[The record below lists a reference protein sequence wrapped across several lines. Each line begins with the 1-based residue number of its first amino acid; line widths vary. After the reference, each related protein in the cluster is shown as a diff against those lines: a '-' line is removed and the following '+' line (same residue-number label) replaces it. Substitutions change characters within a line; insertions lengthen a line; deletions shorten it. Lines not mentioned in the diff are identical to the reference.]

1 MNIASNKKGLLLLAL
16 AALLALIAIVRS
28 LAPEPAAMEEIS
40 DPGVEELTQIYG
52 SVDASDGSGEGS
64 AEVPATEG
72 EPGIGGQVVQ
82 PTGEPARGAA
92 VSATSMDGRVHEAV
106 ADSGGMFHFYDLD
119 VDQRYVIEASQL
131 GYGPAIAIG
140 VAVGQTEVRLVLESG
155 REVEGLVTHRDEPV
169 PHAVVHLGGPGTF
182 PQRSVVADSSGR
194 FTVSGLRPGAY
205 EVIATAEGYGSGFGG
220 RMAIDDPEGETLR
233 LDIPVYT
240 TPTTT
245 ISVVDSLTSEPVA
258 VAVIAI
264 ADGPLHVLSLHEVAE
279 GGVTD
284 VNFLP
289 RGDYFVRVRSPGYL
303 PYEGTVSVSGSGGD
317 LVLPLSRGA
326 TIRGSVA
333 DTVGNPISHASLTAV
348 VVTTEGARWELR
360 RTHFDDFHRLVRPD
374 GTPFWWSESV
384 FYTDETG
391 RFELSGLPA
400 GAARITVM
408 KSGWATVASNEIRLD
423 PDRVFEPLNLTMEA
437 GRRLRG
443 RVEDGAGGAV
453 SGAFVSARPER
464 VPAWASPVGLTTPRN
479 GVFEIEDL
487 PESVILAVRHPEF
500 AATEV
505 RLEIPETG
513 LDDVIVRLSGEQLPA
528 VRGRLYTSQGAPAVG
543 ALIWLME
550 GESQLPACQATVG
563 ADAWFT
569 ATHCTAQPERLI
581 ASYPDHAPLVAEL
594 TDAIEPQD
602 WELPLGGELEIL
614 SQRTP
619 VVADVIPSWP
629 LPPAHWHRP
638 QLSLDG
644 WSRDLVRHVPAGS
657 YQVRCT
663 ADGHEEGEIT
673 VAVQEGERTE
683 AVCPALSRMVEFPIY
698 VVDPQGARVGGAV
711 VFVDRTDPPIRTIS
725 DENGRVM
732 VRSRPGIWLDGEAMH
747 EEWGRGYLRFF
758 AHYEEQTNPPRIEL
772 GDPIG
777 GDEPEALAEE
787 LTAWGV
793 SVVPD
798 GRSLLLESVADQTPA
813 AAVGLRRLD
822 HLLWARPVT
831 EFRYSIG
838 VRRNGELLTFE
849 LVREPD
855 GE

>member
-1 MNIASNKKGLLLLAL
+1 MSKKKGL
-16 AALLALIAIVRS
+16 ALLALVALLVLVVIIRS
-28 LAPEPAAMEEIS
+28 LAPEPAAMDEIS
-40 DPGVEELTQIYG
+40 DPGVEELSQIYG
-52 SVDASDGSGEGS
+52 TVDAHDGSGEGS
-64 AEVPATEG
+64 SESPDPEG
-72 EPGIGGQVVQ
+72 EPGISGQVVE

-92 VSATSMDGRVHEAV
+92 VSATSMDGRVFEAV
-106 ADSGGMFHFYDLD
+106 ADEGGMFEFYGLEAE
-119 VDQRYVIEASQL
+119 QRYVIEASQA
-131 GYGPAIAIG
+131 GYGPAIVIG
-140 VAVGQTEVRLVLESG
+140 VSVGQSEVRLVLESG
-155 REVEGLVTHRDEPV
+155 REIEGLITHREEPV

-182 PQRSVVADSSGR
+182 PQRSVIADASGR
-194 FTVSGLRPGAY
+194 FTASGLRPGAY
-205 EVIATAEGYGSGFGG
+205 EVIATAEGFGSGFGG

-233 LDIPVYT
+233 LDIPVYE

-245 ISVVDSLTSEPVA
+245 ITVVDAITSEPVA
-258 VAVIAI
+258 VAVATI
-264 ADGPLHVLSLHEVAE
+264 ADGPLHVLSLHEVAD
-279 GGVTD
+279 GGLTD

-303 PYEGTVSVSGSGGD
+303 PYEEMVSISGGGGD

-326 TIRGSVA
+326 TIRGTVT
-333 DTVGNPISHASLTAV
+333 DTVGNPIAHASLTAV
-348 VVTTEGARWELR
+348 VVTAEGARWELR

-374 GTPFWWSESV
+374 GTPFWWSESI
-384 FYTDETG
+384 FYTDIDG

-400 GAARITVM
+400 GAARVTSM
-408 KSGWATVASNEIRLD
+408 KNGWATVASNEIQLD
-423 PDRVFEPLNLTMEA
+423 EDGVFEPLNLTMAA

-443 RVEDGAGGAV
+443 RVEDGSGGAV

-464 VPAWASPVGLTTPRN
+464 VPEWASPVGLTTPRN
-479 GVFEIEDL
+479 GVFEIENL
-487 PESVILAVRHPEF
+487 PGTVVLAVRHPDF

-513 LDDVIVRLSGEQLPA
+513 LDDVIVRLNGEQLPT
-528 VRGRLYTSQGAPAVG
+528 VRGRLFTSRGAPAVG

-581 ASYPDHAPLVAEL
+581 ASYPEHAPLVAEF
-594 TDAIEPQD
+594 TDTVEPQD

-619 VVADVIPSWP
+619 VVADIVPSWP
-629 LPPAHWHRP
+629 LPPVHWHRP

-644 WSRDLVRHVPAGS
+644 WSRDLVRHIPAGE

-663 ADGHEEGEIT
+663 ADGHQEGEIVVT
-673 VAVQEGERTE
+673 VREGERTE
-683 AVCPALSRMVEFPIY
+683 AVCPALSRMVEFPLY
-698 VVDPQGARVGGAV
+698 VVDPQGARVADAI

-772 GDPIG
+772 GEPIG
-777 GDEPEALAEE
+777 GEEPEVLREELAE
-787 LTAWGV
+787 WGV
-793 SVVPD
+793 SAVPD
-798 GRSLLLESVADQTPA
+798 GRSLLLESVSDDSPA

-822 HLLWARPVT
+822 HVLWARPVN

-838 VRRNGELLTFE
+838 IRRNGELLTFE

-855 GE
+855 VE